1 MFFFFKQKTAYE
13 VRISDWS
20 SDVCSSDLQAAAGMG
35 GLVDLDAGAERGD
48 PDRHL
53 PAGADLDVA
62 LEPDIGAVDDLV
74 DREGGGRAVRVRLVV
89 AVERLGDALQPALQL
104 DRLAL
109 LLAGVQRRERADDA
123 GGALGDYQIGIRDD
137 AQRRTARR
145 DAQGPEQRRP
155 APAGSPC
162 DRPGDSKR
170 STRLRTN
177 PAAAGV
183 ATG

>member
-1 MFFFFKQKTAYE
+1 
-13 VRISDWS
+13 
-20 SDVCSSDLQAAAGMG
+20 MG
-35 GLVDLDAGAERGD
+35 GLVELDAVAERGD

-123 GGALGDYQIGIRDD
+123 GGALGDYQTGLRDD
-137 AQRRTARR
+137 EPRRPDRR
-145 DAQGPEQRRP
+145 DAQVP
-155 APAGSPC
+155 APRRQAHAGY
-162 DRPGDSKR
+162 
-170 STRLRTN
+170 
-177 PAAAGV
+177 PAARLCGRNRSPRV
-183 ATG
+183 PNIP